1 MPLSLFVEEMREE
14 MLRRQDLDPLF
25 KTKLKGLTFRLVM
38 LSLVAPGNQDRQMA
52 MNLQGG
58 RFINIVYDIQPAP
71 SELRTMPFDRNRFDA
86 RVTASHDLFVD
97 LCQGKV
103 DIMNAFT
110 KVKIEGDM
118 SKLMGQI
125 EGFVGLIDYLG
136 SMDIA
141 P

>member
-14 MLRRQDLDPLF
+14 FLRRQDLDPLF

-38 LSLVAPGNQDRQMA
+38 LSLDAPGGQDRQMA

-58 RFINIVYDIQPAP
+58 RFINIVYDTRPSP

-86 RVTASHDLFVD
+86 RITAPHELFVE
-97 LCQGKV
+97 LCQGKIE
-103 DIMNAFT
+103 IMSAFP

-125 EGFVGLIDYLG
+125 EGFVGIIDYM
-136 SMDIA
+136 STMDIV